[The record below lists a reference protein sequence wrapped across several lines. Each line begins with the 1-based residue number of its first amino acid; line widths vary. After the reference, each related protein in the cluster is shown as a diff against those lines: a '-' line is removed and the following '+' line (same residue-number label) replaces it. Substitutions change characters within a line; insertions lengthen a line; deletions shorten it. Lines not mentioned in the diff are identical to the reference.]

1 MLLAVCAFPGRAMA
15 QDDDRVVVDARLEG
29 LTAEGSSAIVN
40 VTEPIK
46 DRSALYWFLF
56 IAMGLLALGAMFKD
70 SRRTH
75 LD

>member
-1 MLLAVCAFPGRAMA
+1 MAGGVLASPGQVWA

-29 LTAEGSSAIVN
+29 LTADGNAIVN
-40 VTEPIK
+40 VTDPIK
-46 DRSALYWFLF
+46 DRSALTWFIF
-56 IAMGLLALGAMFKD
+56 VAFGLLAAGALFKD